1 MTIKT
6 EHTDTKGLIQIGNS
20 TGLSLGG
27 ATAVD
32 GAMTIT
38 GPIYPGA
45 GGLMQATPVV
55 LAADNAT
62 TDLTY
67 AANGGRTNIIPP
79 AAGDS
84 KVYTLPT
91 PAAAGEYY
99 HFISGN
105 KAADNNVIHI
115 KTTSTDGSVHFNG
128 AILQHDTDQ
137 TGATSI
143 VIFANGSSNDV
154 LQMDDLEACDLHF
167 LSASTTDWYVWGW
180 ISSVHD
186 AATAFGN
193 S

>member
-1 MTIKT
+1 MAKT
-6 EHTDTKGLIQIGNS
+6 EQTDAKGLFNT
-20 TGLSLGG
+20 TGAGTAIGG
-27 ATAVD
+27 AVA
-32 GAMTIT
+32 IT
-38 GPIYPGA
+38 GAVTATGPMYPGA
-45 GGLMQATPVV
+45 GGLIEATPV
-55 LAADNAT
+55 LLDDANET

-79 AAGDS
+79 AAGNS

-105 KAADNNVIHI
+105 KTADNNVIHI
-115 KTTSTDGSVHFNG
+115 TTKTTDNSVFFKG
-128 AILQHDTDQ
+128 AIMQHDTDQ

-143 VIFANGSSNDV
+143 AIFSNGSSHDV
-154 LQMDDLEACDLHF
+154 LQFDDLEACDLHF
-167 LSASTTDWYVWGW
+167 LSYSTTEWYVWGW

-186 AATAFGN
+186 AATAFAE